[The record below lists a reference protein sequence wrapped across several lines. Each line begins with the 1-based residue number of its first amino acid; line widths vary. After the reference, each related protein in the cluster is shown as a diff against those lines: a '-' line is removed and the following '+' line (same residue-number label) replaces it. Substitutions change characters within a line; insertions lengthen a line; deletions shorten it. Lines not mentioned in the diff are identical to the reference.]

1 MKTFNLKLL
10 RYIAIPLAV
19 GIIAALLTSDS
30 MTMFKSLN
38 KPILSPPGWLF
49 PIVWTILYIFMGISA
64 YLIGISH
71 AAPIEKAKSLTLYT
85 YQLAV
90 NFLWSIFFFNFE
102 WYFFS
107 FLWIILLWILV
118 FLMIRSF
125 HKINRV
131 AAYLN
136 IPYLLWIT
144 FASYLNLGIWFLNK

>member
-1 MKTFNLKLL
+1 MKSINTKLL
-10 RYIAIPLAV
+10 CFIAIPLLV
-19 GIIAALLTSDS
+19 GGIAALLTSDS
-30 MTMFKSLN
+30 MRTFTSLD
-38 KPILSPPGWLF
+38 KPTLSPPSWLF
-49 PIVWTILYIFMGISA
+49 PVVWTILYTLMGVSA
-64 YLIGISH
+64 YLIATGSYT
-71 AAPIEKAKSLTLYT
+71 PIDRAKALTFYT

-118 FLMIRSF
+118 LLMIKAF
-125 HKINRV
+125 GKTNKT

-144 FASYLNLGIWFLNK
+144 FAAYLNFGIWILN